1 MTAVEDLCNNALR
14 RIRYPTPIGS
24 IYEGSVASR
33 VALEIYGQC
42 RDNLFGEKDWPF
54 LRREVSLGAPIKTA
68 PPGGYGVT
76 PWNPATNPPPPWIF
90 EFAYPSMCIEIR
102 SLRPTP
108 IFIPEFTPFYSR
120 FVTAYDTLLSQ
131 KVVLTNLLNPLA
143 VISGQVLNP
152 DEWQDSN
159 FTEAM
164 IDALA
169 VQFEKHFGDGDPNK
183 INLAERDAQIST
195 NQAEARR
202 G

>member
-1 MTAVEDLCNNALR
+1 MTAVEDLLNLALR

-24 IYEGSVASR
+24 IFEGSVAAR
-33 VALEIYGQC
+33 VALEIYGQT

-68 PPGGYGVT
+68 PAGGYGIT
-76 PWNPATNPPPPWIF
+76 PWNPATNPPPPWIY
-90 EFAYPSMCIEIR
+90 EFAYPPMTIEIR
-102 SLRPTP
+102 ALRPTP
-108 IFIPEFTPFYSR
+108 IFIPEFTPFYTR
-120 FVTAYDTLLSQ
+120 FVTAYDTLLSA
-131 KVVLTNLLNPLA
+131 KVVLTNLNTPLA
-143 VISGQVLNP
+143 VITGQVLNP
-152 DEWQDSN
+152 NEWQDSN
-159 FTEAM
+159 FTEAL

>member
-1 MTAVEDLCNNALR
+1 MTAVEDLCNLALR

-33 VALEIYGQC
+33 VALEIYGQT
-42 RDNLFGEKDWPF
+42 RDALFGEKDWPF
-54 LRREVSLGAPIKTA
+54 LRREVSLGAPTKTA
-68 PPGGYGVT
+68 PPGGYGIT
-76 PWNPATNPPPPWIF
+76 PWNPLTNPAPPWIF
-90 EFAYPSMCIEIR
+90 QFTYPTMCIEIR

-108 IFIPEFTPFYSR
+108 IFIPEFTPFYTR
-120 FVTAYDTLLSQ
+120 FVTAYDPTISA
-131 KVVLTNLLNPLA
+131 KVVLTNLNNPLA
-143 VISGQVLNP
+143 IITGQVLNP
-152 DEWQDSN
+152 NEWQDSN
-159 FTEAM
+159 FTEAL

-183 INLAERDAQIST
+183 INLAERDAQIAA